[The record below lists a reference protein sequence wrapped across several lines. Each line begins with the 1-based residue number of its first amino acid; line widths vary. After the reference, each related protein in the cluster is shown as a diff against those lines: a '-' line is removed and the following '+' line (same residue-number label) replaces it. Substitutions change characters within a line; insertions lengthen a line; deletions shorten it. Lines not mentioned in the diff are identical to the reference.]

1 MNEIQPVLG
10 QTLDNFSE
18 GITGAAL
25 WIDGNWPTLLV
36 WVIWIAAAVTAAFAL
51 YVLLTRA
58 RNTVVSRLG
67 GAGNVAPWRQVLAS
81 VVDSTSRLF
90 FVALA
95 AALAAAILGLASS
108 WLTAI
113 VGAILIIQFG
123 LWAGAFLR
131 EALARY
137 AETRAGDRGTIA
149 NALSL
154 MKVLI
159 NVAVWS
165 VVALVLLSNLGIDVT
180 ALVAGLGIGG
190 IAIGLAAQ
198 GIFADLF
205 ASLSII
211 LDRPFVRGDFVIFG
225 DHMGTIERIGIK
237 STRIRSLS
245 GEQIVVSNANLLQ
258 TTIRNYQ
265 LLYERR
271 VVFTLDVSYRTPVE
285 VVQEIPALLEGAVR
299 AARSTRFDRAHFKGF
314 GASALTFEV
323 AFYVLSSD
331 YNVYMDVQQHIN
343 LTIMRGFAERDIEF
357 AFPTR
362 TVFFHDGDVHRT
374 TRHHGSGTEGRQV
387 VRSTDRAPVELLQGQ
402 PE

>member
-1 MNEIQPVLG
+1 MNEIQPALG
-10 QTLDNFSE
+10 QMLDNFSQSLNA
-18 GITGAAL
+18 TAA
-25 WIDGNWPTLLV
+25 WVDGNWPTVLAWL
-36 WVIWIAAAVTAAFAL
+36 IWIAVAIAAASAL
-51 YVLLTRA
+51 YIVLMRA
-58 RNTVVSRLG
+58 RRSVARRLG
-67 GAGNVAPWRQVLAS
+67 GGDSPAPWRQVLS
-81 VVDSTSRLF
+81 RVVDSTSRLF
-90 FVALA
+90 FAALA
-95 AALAAAILGLASS
+95 VGLAAAILGLSPS
-108 WLTAI
+108 WLSAI
-113 VGAILIIQFG
+113 VGAILVVQFG
-123 LWAGAFLR
+123 FWAGAFLR
-131 EALARY
+131 EVLARY
-137 AETRAGDRGTIA
+137 AETRAADRGTIA
-149 NALSL
+149 NAMSL
-154 MKVLI
+154 MTALI

-165 VVALVLLSNLGIDVT
+165 VVALVLLSNLGVDVT

-225 DHMGTIERIGIK
+225 EHMGTIERIGIK

-258 TTIRNYQ
+258 ATIRNYQ

-271 VVFTLDVSYRTPVE
+271 VVFTLDVSYRTPAD

-299 AARSTRFDRAHFKGF
+299 GARSTRFDRAHFKGF
-314 GASALTFEV
+314 GPSALTFEV
-323 AFYVLSSD
+323 AYYVPSPD

-343 LTIMRGFAERDIEF
+343 LTIMRGFAERGIEF

-362 TVFFHDGDVHRT
+362 TIFFHDADGDK
-374 TRHHGSGTEGRQV
+374 SGRARPAAMEGRRP
-387 VRSTDRAPVELLQGQ
+387 RSSDRAPVELLRGQ